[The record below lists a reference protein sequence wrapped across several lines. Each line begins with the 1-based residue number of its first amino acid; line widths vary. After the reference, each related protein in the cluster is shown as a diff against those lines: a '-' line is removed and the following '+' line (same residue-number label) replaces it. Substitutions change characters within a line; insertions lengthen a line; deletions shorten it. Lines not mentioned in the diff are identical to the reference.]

1 MHRAK
6 ETRTVVRDNIL
17 LTSAGSKVSMFR
29 ALENAAGLILP
40 EIRVYPSDSNSLT
53 PLTHL
58 SGSFWHS
65 PLTDEWALSDWLPG
79 LEERKIRLILPSR
92 DGELRFWAMNK
103 EILGTIGIDVATS
116 ELASLDLCLD
126 KLKFSNWGQ
135 RRGFSFIPSSED
147 PGKFGNVELVVKERF
162 GSGSR
167 DLFLGVSLPRAIEV
181 SKVLTKPIFQPFVEG
196 HEISIDA
203 YLDRH
208 GAVHGLVMRYR
219 DRVRNGES
227 EITTTFRNAD
237 YETEAER
244 ILTALQLRGPVVM
257 QAIVNEGGINVVEVN
272 PRFGGASSASIA
284 VGLDS
289 LRWLI
294 HEAFFPEAE
303 LPSFIRAD
311 KEIRNVRAADDL
323 VLEWS

>member
-1 MHRAK
+1 M
-6 ETRTVVRDNIL
+6 ETRTVVGDNIL
-17 LTSAGSKVSMFR
+17 LTSAGSKVSLFR
-29 ALENAAGLILP
+29 ALENAAGRILP
-40 EIRVYPSDSNSLT
+40 EIRVYPSDSNALT

-58 SGSFWHS
+58 SGSFWHA
-65 PLTDEWALSDWLPG
+65 PLTNERSLADWLPG
-79 LEERKIRLILPSR
+79 LEERNIRLILPSR
-92 DGELRFWAMNK
+92 DGELQFWAMNK
-103 EILGTIGIDVATS
+103 KVLGAIGIVVATS
-116 ELASLDLCLD
+116 ESASLNLCLD
-126 KLKFSNWGQ
+126 KLKFSDWGQ
-135 RRGFSFIPSSED
+135 RRGFSFIPSSEE
-147 PGKFGNVELVVKERF
+147 PGKFGNIDLVVKERF

-167 DLFLGVSLPRAIEV
+167 DLFLGVSLPRALEV
-181 SKVLTKPIFQPFVEG
+181 SRVLTKPIFQPFIEG

-208 GAVHGLVMRYR
+208 GAVHGLVMRHR

-237 YETEAER
+237 YETEAAS
-244 ILTALQLRGPVVM
+244 ILGALELRGPVVM
-257 QAIVNEGGINVVEVN
+257 QAIVNESGMNVVEVN

-289 LRWLI
+289 LGWLI
-294 HEAFFPEAE
+294 HEAFFPDAE

-311 KEIRNVRAADDL
+311 KEIRNVRAVGDL